1 MIKENWI
8 GWSNT
13 WLSRTVDR
21 VDEKIWLSMRCVR
34 KIGEEI
40 LSDQNE
46 KRKRKIGRI
55 FWLLKIG
62 NFPI

>member
-1 MIKENWI
+1 MAE
-8 GWSNT
+8 
-13 WLSRTVDR
+13 
-21 VDEKIWLSMRCVR
+21 SMRCVR